1 MTATHDEAGSAG
13 SLADGLRAALAHHWH
28 PVCSEDDLPGPVGVR
43 LLGLDLVVA
52 RLDDHGGPRGRTG
65 SSGADGNDER
75 TGPSGADGRKGRGGA
90 GRPGRPDGPGPGGR
104 VVALVDRC
112 PHRSTRLSVGEI
124 DGDRLRCAYHG
135 WGFDAVG
142 RCRDIPSLPDGP
154 IPSRATVDAFD
165 VTVEHRLVW
174 VRLDS
179 SVPTRVPACPAL
191 ADPEMKV
198 LAGEP
203 YTWPVAAPRRV
214 ENFVDLAHFAFVHDG
229 SLGRR
234 DRPVPPLPRI
244 ARQAAELRF
253 DYDPPAYPDD
263 PDGNAMLAASAYRMP
278 MPCTVDIAF
287 TYPDGR
293 RRRLWMSA
301 SPVDDATCRSFW
313 FAGRTDDL
321 AGDDRDHLAF
331 QARVLAEDEP
341 VVCNQTPPEMP
352 LEPGVELSVRTDRV
366 SIEYRRWLRELA
378 VAAHEGPEA
387 YAAALERG
395 APTGRDSGRGAI

>member
-1 MTATHDEAGSAG
+1 MTDGPDSAPATRPTAGP

-28 PVCSEDDLPGPVGVR
+28 PVCEAGDLPGPVGVR
-43 LLGLDLVVA
+43 LLGRELAVA
-52 RLDDHGGPRGRTG
+52 QLGHGQ
-65 SSGADGNDER
+65 
-75 TGPSGADGRKGRGGA
+75 
-90 GRPGRPDGPGPGGR
+90 
-104 VVALVDRC
+104 VVALADRC
-112 PHRSTRLSVGEI
+112 PHRSTRLSVGEPG
-124 DGDRLRCAYHG
+124 DGCLRCAYHG
-135 WGFDAVG
+135 WGFGADG
-142 RCRDIPSLPDGP
+142 RCVDIPSMPEGP
-154 IPSRATVDAFD
+154 IPSRAAVDAYD
-165 VTVEHRLVW
+165 TTVEHGLVW

-179 SVPTRVPACPAL
+179 SVDTGVPACPAL

-234 DRPVPPLPRI
+234 DRPVPPLPAI
-244 ARQAAELRF
+244 DRQGPELRF
-253 DYDPPAYPDD
+253 DYEPPAYPDD
-263 PDGNAMLAASAYRMP
+263 PDSMALLAASSYRMP

-293 RRRLWMSA
+293 RRRLWMTA

-313 FAGRTDDL
+313 SVGRTDDL

-341 VVCNQTPPEMP
+341 VVCNQVSPEMV
-352 LEPGVELSVRTDRV
+352 LEPGAELSVRTDRV

-378 VAAHEGPEA
+378 LAAIGGPAA
-387 YAAALERG
+387 YATALGVETT
-395 APTGRDSGRGAI
+395 ATPSSQPRDDVTVARTARVP